1 MTVATEP
8 ETYPFSIQAFRTSFD
23 TVRPLL
29 LAEWPELD
37 AAALD
42 LTDADPDRIVAL
54 VTEKTQSSKALVR
67 KHLAEIAEVAG
78 VDARGLEGRV
88 LRLIH
93 ALEGKLEPVQE
104 TLGRHQETAKAALAE
119 LESRSKHVVAD
130 VKKAGADVEDTLK
143 GNIWRSLFG
152 ALGIGVLI
160 GLVIGLTRGR

>member
-1 MTVATEP
+1 MTVADT
-8 ETYPFSIQAFRTSFD
+8 TDAYPFSIQGFRSAFD
-23 TVRPLL
+23 AVRPLV

-37 AAALD
+37 PARLD
-42 LTDADPDRIVAL
+42 ETGADPDQIVSL
-54 VTEKTQSSKALVR
+54 VTSTTQHSKALVK

-78 VDARGLEGRV
+78 VDARGIEGRM

-104 TLGRHQETAKAALAE
+104 TLGRTQEKAMAAVHE
-119 LESRSKHVVAD
+119 LEAHSRHVVAD

-143 GNIWRSLFG
+143 SNIWRSLFG

-160 GLVIGLTRGR
+160 GLVLGLTRGR

>member
-1 MTVATEP
+1 MTATE
-8 ETYPFSIQAFRTSFD
+8 TTDAYPFSIQGFRSAFD
-23 TVRPLL
+23 TVRPLV
-29 LAEWPELD
+29 LAEWPDLD
-37 AAALD
+37 PDALD
-42 LTDADPDRIVAL
+42 QTEADPDRIVAL
-54 VTEKTQSSKALVR
+54 VSEKTQHSKALVR

-93 ALEGKLEPVQE
+93 ALEGRLEPVQE
-104 TLGRHQETAKAALAE
+104 TAMAAVQQI
-119 LESRSKHVVAD
+119 ESRSRHVVED

-143 GNIWRSLFG
+143 QNVWRSLFG